1 MRTILIPVDLTGEIE
16 HVLDY
21 AADFCIDVKV
31 DRVILLKSYYV
42 SMYEQILPT
51 PDFVQMAAGYVEDER
66 RAFEAKLKDA
76 SIKMQH
82 KCGHGVEIQTAMSS
96 QPLLRAVHEQIA
108 DQQPNLVMAGIDNAS
123 DNNANTAEQLIAVAK
138 TSTVPMMLI
147 PKGVHY
153 RKIEHAVVP
162 CDFGAISRLNALKG
176 FHTRERWLYPE
187 LMVLN
192 VDPRQKYSD
201 DDTSITSNLVDM
213 LQGYRYSVYHSTEKD
228 TVNGILSF
236 ARSHDVQMIIALP
249 GKYSFFYNLTHRSIT
264 NALATNARRPV
275 LILK

>member
-1 MRTILIPVDLTGEIE
+1 MIPVDLTGEVE

-66 RAFEAKLKDA
+66 KAFEAKLKEA
-76 SIKMQH
+76 SMKMRH
-82 KCGHGVEIQTAMSS
+82 KCGHGVDIQTAMSS

-108 DQQPNLVMAGIDNAS
+108 AQQPNLVMAGIDNTTNDRSGA
-123 DNNANTAEQLIAVAK
+123 AEQLIAIAK
-138 TSTVPMMLI
+138 TSTIPVMLI
-147 PKGVHY
+147 PHGVHY
-153 RKIEHAVVP
+153 RKIEQAVVP
-162 CDFGAISRLNALKG
+162 CDFGAISRLSALKG
-176 FHTRERWLYPE
+176 FHNRERWLYPE
-187 LMVLN
+187 LLVLN
-192 VDPRQKYSD
+192 VDPKQKYSAGN
-201 DDTSITSNLVDM
+201 DTSATNNLLEM
-213 LQGYRYSVYHSTEKD
+213 LDGYQYSVHHSNDKD

-236 ARSHDVQMIIALP
+236 ARGHDVQMIIALP

-264 NALATNARRPV
+264 SALAVNAKRPV